1 MAGRAWQ
8 AAISAHRNPV
18 SSRAIAVT
26 TRFLESLRAA
36 SRRKRPH
43 SRNWAAQAR
52 AATWGPGLLA
62 VVQLEPDR
70 GPVLVGPADS
80 TSWAPRWA
88 LPHLVMWPAGWCR
101 RWSTPRAPGRR
112 TRERG
117 RRREAAPVADL
128 AGQRQRPEPGDAP
141 VGGQATHRV
150 GERRSVVP
158 AGQVGPDRLQLGVA
172 ASQHRPVVGVG
183 CGQGGLLKVLLKQPA
198 LGPAVAQQEPAQPV
212 PGAGAVDDHVG
223 AGLAQIPD
231 RFFLD
236 GRIRMATSSPARC
249 SRASR
254 RQSRRSVLTLS
265 PGALGISEGAITS
278 QRTCRRCSSR
288 ARS

>member
-198 LGPAVAQQEPAQPV
+198 LVGQVQALPPRQGRPWRSRNLPSRCRARVRSMTMSARARHRSRTASSWMVGSGWRPAPRPGAAGPA
-212 PGAGAVDDHVG
+212 AGS
-223 AGLAQIPD
+223 P
-231 RFFLD
+231 D
-236 GRIRMATSSPARC
+236 GRS
-249 SRASR
+249 
-254 RQSRRSVLTLS
+254 
-265 PGALGISEGAITS
+265 
-278 QRTCRRCSSR
+278 
-288 ARS
+288 